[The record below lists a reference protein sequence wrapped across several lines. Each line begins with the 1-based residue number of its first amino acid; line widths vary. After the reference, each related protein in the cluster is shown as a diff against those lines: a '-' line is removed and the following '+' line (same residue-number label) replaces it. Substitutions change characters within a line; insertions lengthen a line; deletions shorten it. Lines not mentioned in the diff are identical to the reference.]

1 MTDRPAQTDA
11 AVDDDILREICSRY
25 GIARLEV
32 FGSVARGQQ
41 TTASDIDVLY
51 ELRPGVQLG
60 WEIEDLNQELAD
72 LFGREVEL
80 VSKRSLHPLLRDE
93 VLAESRSLYAA

>member
-1 MTDRPAQTDA
+1 MTDRPAQTDTT
-11 AVDDDILREICSRY
+11 VDDDMLREICSRY

-41 TTASDIDVLY
+41 TSGSDIDVLY
-51 ELRPGVQLG
+51 ELRAGVQLG

-80 VSKRSLHPLLRDE
+80 VSKRSLHPLLRDG
-93 VLAESRSLYAA
+93 VLAESRPLYAA